1 MHSRCEFKFFPEE
14 EGVLGYAYWPPTHTS
29 YVVWSIIIIFF
40 FIIYQWE
47 NQTLLFKWL
56 KLTIMLWIMP
66 LLLDA
71 SINLDLFVQCPSQRC
86 EGAQQYRAWLN
97 LLTRTTSALS
107 NKPMWDWTRVFDDR
121 SWFEKYLNY
130 MFRT

>member
-1 MHSRCEFKFFPEE
+1 MHSRCECNFFPERK
-14 EGVLGYAYWPPTHTS
+14 GLSHMHTNRQHINLMS
-29 YVVWSIIIIFF
+29 FDPLLSIFF
-40 FIIYQWE
+40 LIYQWE
-47 NQTLLFKWL
+47 NETLLIKGL

-66 LLLDA
+66 LLIDA
-71 SINLDLFVQCPSQRC
+71 SVNLDLFVQCPSQRC

-121 SWFEKYLNY
+121 SWFEIYLNY